1 MARLPK
7 VSRESFPDE
16 LQYVWDRTATN
27 GKMPNIFS
35 TMGNNPALLRSY
47 LRLGNGLWSQCGLDV
62 PTRELAILR
71 TAILHHSTYEWHQH
85 VRLGRAAGLNDER
98 IVALHHWRTSDL
110 FSEPERAVLGYVD
123 AVAASEHPPAD
134 VHDALAHHFGPST
147 MVGVNLLAGFY
158 GMTAKYLGA
167 MEVET
172 EEPFVGWELQ
182 GS

>member
-62 PTRELAILR
+62 PTR
-71 TAILHHSTYEWHQH
+71 
-85 VRLGRAAGLNDER
+85 
-98 IVALHHWRTSDL
+98 
-110 FSEPERAVLGYVD
+110 
-123 AVAASEHPPAD
+123 
-134 VHDALAHHFGPST
+134 
-147 MVGVNLLAGFY
+147 
-158 GMTAKYLGA
+158 
-167 MEVET
+167 
-172 EEPFVGWELQ
+172 
-182 GS
+182 

>member
-1 MARLPK
+1 MARLEK

-16 LQYVWDRTATN
+16 LKYVWDHTATN
-27 GKMPNIFS
+27 GKMANIFS

-62 PTRELAILR
+62 PTRELTILR
-71 TAILHHSTYEWHQH
+71 TAILHHSAYEWHQH
-85 VRLGRAAGLNDER
+85 VRLGRSAGLTDER
-98 IVALHHWRTSDL
+98 IVALHQWRTSEL
-110 FSEPERAVLGYVD
+110 FSEPERAVLAYVD
-123 AVAASEHPPAD
+123 AIAASEHPPAD
-134 VHDALAHHFGPST
+134 VHDVLSHHFPPST
-147 MVGVNLLAGFY
+147 IVGVNLLAGFY

-182 GS
+182 SS